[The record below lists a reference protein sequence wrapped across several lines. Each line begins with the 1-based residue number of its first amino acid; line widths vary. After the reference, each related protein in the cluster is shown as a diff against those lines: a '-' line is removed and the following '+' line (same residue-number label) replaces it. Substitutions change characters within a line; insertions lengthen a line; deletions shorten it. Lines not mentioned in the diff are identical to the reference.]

1 MEKKILYLSTYIGKD
16 RFYQEQ
22 RNLNSLVLN
31 VDLIDGK
38 KAFNKILLG
47 IGYYICPQVLYALYG
62 SWKKEV
68 GKYEIIIIDSRRAS
82 KYAVLWIK
90 KKYPGIRVI
99 VWYWNQ
105 VSKAEL
111 NPNFCKKNGCEVWSF
126 DRKDCKKYG
135 MNFNDQ
141 YYFSYLDEE
150 KEDIDYDVY
159 YLGKWTQ
166 ERENE
171 IEKLSDIMRDK
182 KLNFRYKLVRYR
194 GERVDYKQYIKEI
207 KRSKGILE
215 LNKQGQ
221 DGLTLRA
228 LESLFYKKKLITNN
242 KSICKEKIYKKENI
256 FVIGIDDYDTL
267 KDFLETDYLCDECY
281 DDLIQYYKFDGWVDR
296 LVKE

>member
-1 MEKKILYLSTYIGKD
+1 MST
-16 RFYQEQ
+16 
-22 RNLNSLVLN
+22 SL
-31 VDLIDGK
+31 IC
-38 KAFNKILLG
+38 IIWLLE
-47 IGYYICPQVLYALYG
+47 
-62 SWKKEV
+62 KEV

>member
-1 MEKKILYLSTYIGKD
+1 
-16 RFYQEQ
+16 
-22 RNLNSLVLN
+22 
-31 VDLIDGK
+31 
-38 KAFNKILLG
+38 
-47 IGYYICPQVLYALYG
+47 
-62 SWKKEV
+62 
-68 GKYEIIIIDSRRAS
+68 
-82 KYAVLWIK
+82 
-90 KKYPGIRVI
+90 
-99 VWYWNQ
+99 
-105 VSKAEL
+105 
-111 NPNFCKKNGCEVWSF
+111 
-126 DRKDCKKYG
+126 